1 MLECI
6 FLAPGEIDRK
16 GPEKHMEVPP
26 QQAFEFNLTP
36 YFFGLLSS
44 KLLDSNSVSRYC
56 TSRFCLSPL
65 LLWLESLLWR
75 RRKSSPESGKSKK
88 VCIQRP
94 LTKIQGGAIFHM
106 RDIRRNVLPKFIG
119 ALYGDALLLHC
130 SDLTELYGWV
140 GYSPNYNFAG
150 IFFAFSK
157 VILVFGLKVKF
168 DRLC

>member
-1 MLECI
+1 MYI
-6 FLAPGEIDRK
+6 FSAKWDWQERTREAHGRRTCTTSLW
-16 GPEKHMEVPP
+16 VW
-26 QQAFEFNLTP
+26 LV
-36 YFFGLLSS
+36 LSS
-44 KLLDSNSVSRYC
+44 TWRFKNSSELLGANGVSRYC

-94 LTKIQGGAIFHM
+94 LTKIQGGATFHM

-119 ALYGDALLLHC
+119 ALYGDTLLLHC

-157 VILVFGLKVKF
+157 VLLVFGLKVKF